1 MHAVRQVPAASLA
14 LFSTLS
20 IILGLAASAC
30 SRAAPQV
37 PAASLALFNTLSIIL
52 LIPVY
57 DRGLVPL
64 LRHFGTKLTLL
75 SRIGAPPSALTTHD
89 MHFSFE
95 LPCLLWQAVR

>member
-1 MHAVRQVPAASLA
+1 M
-14 LFSTLS
+14 
-20 IILGLAASAC
+20 
-30 SRAAPQV
+30 

-75 SRIGAPPSALTTHD
+75 SRIGAAQPECCVPP
-89 MHFSFE
+89 
-95 LPCLLWQAVR
+95 LLCPV